1 MAYCT
6 VNGAPVLGGTINLP
20 KVGVWTAD
28 VELPAP
34 AGGAKTLSGR
44 ATLQLGPALTFVGSY
59 ARTGLDGRGRLR
71 ARLSAGAGGL
81 GKTLAPRSYL
91 GVPMRIPLQDIL
103 TDAGETLSATADA
116 AALAFQM
123 PAWSRMSTVAGVS
136 LAALVTAVGASWRIL
151 PDGTVWVGTVAWPA
165 STMQAVAISYEP
177 EAKRRTV
184 ASLSPTVLPGQ
195 TFDGDRIA
203 FVQHIVTSRDLRTVL
218 QLE

>member
-6 VNGAPVLGGTINLP
+6 VNGATVLGGTINLP

-34 AGGAKTLSGR
+34 AGVKTLSGR
-44 ATLQLGPALTFVGSY
+44 ATLQLGPAITLVGSY

-71 ARLSAGAGGL
+71 ARLSGGAGGL

-123 PAWSRMSTVAGVS
+123 PAWSRMSSVAGVS
-136 LAALVTAVGASWRIL
+136 LAALVTAVGASWRML
-151 PDGTVWVGTVAWPA
+151 PTARSGSGPRRMARVDDAGGRDLVRARG
-165 STMQAVAISYEP
+165 
-177 EAKRRTV
+177 EAPHRRI
-184 ASLSPTVLPGQ
+184 ALAHRAPRPD
-195 TFDGDRIA
+195 FDGDRIA
-203 FVQHIVTSRDLRTVL
+203 FVQHIVTSRDLRTVM